1 MSTLRLTK
9 DHAKYGK
16 KGTVATVPFVEANAL
31 VAAGHAERPGDVP
44 DSGRS
49 GLVVARADVI
59 VPKADHDA
67 ALKRI
72 KEQDVEIAELKELLA
87 AADAKGK
94 DTKPP
99 AK

>member
-1 MSTLRLTK
+1 MSTLRLLK

-31 VAAGHAERPGDVP
+31 VSAGHAERPGQGAGHAHPAPAPAPAVP
-44 DSGRS
+44 T
-49 GLVVARADVI
+49 

-67 ALKRI
+67 ALK
-72 KEQDVEIAELKELLA
+72 KIADLEAEVADLKELLA
-87 AADAKGK
+87 AADPK
-94 DTKPP
+94 KPP

>member
-31 VAAGHAERPGDVP
+31 VAAGHAERPGQGAGHGHAQPAPAATAVP
-44 DSGRS
+44 T
-49 GLVVARADVI
+49 
-59 VPKADHDA
+59 VPKSDHDA
-67 ALKRI
+67 ALK
-72 KEQDVEIAELKELLA
+72 KVADLEAEVADLKELLA
-87 AADAKGK
+87 AAEPKK
-94 DTKPP
+94 TPP